1 MNLFIYSV
9 NGSGF
14 EAPKTFSPSSS
25 SSSSSSSSLLNE
37 SKVKTKKT
45 PKTNAKEDEQTS
57 SSKLTPLVGTAA
69 EKQAVFQKKSNFILL
84 MLFYVLSLYTCI

>member
-1 MNLFIYSV
+1 MNLLVYSV

-14 EAPKTFSPSSS
+14 EAPKTFSPSSSSYSSS

-37 SKVKTKKT
+37 SKVKTKKI
-45 PKTNAKEDEQTS
+45 PKTNAKEDEQPS

-84 MLFYVLSLYTCI
+84 MLF